1 MPLVVSVARL
11 DEEKG
16 GATLLRAMA
25 LVDQPAHLAMVGEG
39 AQEASWRTLAGN
51 LGLQGRVH
59 FLGLRNDV
67 DEILAAASVVVV
79 PSEWEEAF
87 GLATIEAMAA
97 SRPVIV
103 TRSGAMPYI
112 VGEAGMVVPRSDP
125 RSLAQAIGKV
135 ISDRVFAQR
144 LATAGRA
151 RVESHYSMD
160 RYVEQM
166 VEAYRPFLPDAGAGS
181 VPRLRR
187 LRARPA

>member
-103 TRSGAMPYI
+103 TRSGAMPHI
-112 VGEAGMVVPRSDP
+112 VGDGGMGVPRSDP
-125 RSLAQAIGKV
+125 RSLARAIGKV
-135 ISDRVFAQR
+135 LSDRVFAQR
-144 LATAGRA
+144 LASAGRA
-151 RVESHYSMD
+151 RAEAHYSMEPYVD
-160 RYVEQM
+160 RM
-166 VEAYRPFLPDAGAGS
+166 LEAYRPFLPDEGA
-181 VPRLRR
+181 
-187 LRARPA
+187 AR